1 MFMVIDLVLKP
12 RYTYQIRLGIDALP
26 KIAVI
31 AMRRRRV
38 STKTTTRRRRRRRRR
53 RRVSTT
59 RIFMA
64 TKKTRPIPMMSEFS
78 LSV

>member
-1 MFMVIDLVLKP
+1 MVIDLVLKP
-12 RYTYQIRLGIDALP
+12 RYNYQIRLGIDALP

-38 STKTTTRRRRRRRRR
+38 STKTTRRRRRRRI
-53 RRVSTT
+53 STM
-59 RIFMA
+59 RMFMA
-64 TKKTRPIPMMSEFS
+64 TKKTRPIPMMSEFL